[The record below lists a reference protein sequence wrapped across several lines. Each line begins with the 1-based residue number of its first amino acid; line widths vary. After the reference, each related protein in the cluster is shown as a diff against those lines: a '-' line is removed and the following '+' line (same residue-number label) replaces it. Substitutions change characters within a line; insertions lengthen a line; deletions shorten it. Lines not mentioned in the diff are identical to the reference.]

1 MGGGAEEE
9 DIPGTPN
16 SASYSLRASL
26 SSTRVVRF
34 IPKNMHG
41 AGCFKLDFISYGM
54 SCFEDWIT

>member
-16 SASYSLRASL
+16 SASYSLQASL
-26 SSTRVVRF
+26 SSTRAVRF

-41 AGCFKLDFISYGM
+41 AGYISIGLYLL
-54 SCFEDWIT
+54 